1 MTIETPGPGSVPL
14 GAQGLLNGSAGLA
27 PNAGSPAYGPLTALR
42 SSSIPVPKKLDG
54 MRAIDFLALT
64 FPAVQER
71 IEGLAPL
78 EGFGAF
84 VGADKSGKSLSL
96 SQLAICLSSGKSW
109 MDAAVVQCPVILI
122 EEEGAKHSL
131 QSRLARQVKQLG
143 LIGVDLPLFVYHRTM
158 LKLQEV
164 GWIDALEKDI
174 IATGAKVVLISSL
187 AQVGGIEEENDQ
199 REFNAIHDALRGLID
214 RTHVL
219 VIIAHHRRKP
229 AKDGKSKS
237 VDAFFN
243 SSRGSSALMAAVDLA
258 FGLERGSEDPT
269 GRMFYKGRDFPSH
282 SWGVAFES
290 VGLTFDLDWSAPA
303 LKPDMEKA
311 AILAILESKRG
322 SRLKL
327 GELVT
332 ATGLPRT
339 TLQNRCVELA
349 AEGKCLAAQHGAG
362 PKAPFEY
369 WVDDPTAMR
378 SAALAA
384 AAAAYP

>member
-1 MTIETPGPGSVPL
+1 M
-14 GAQGLLNGSAGLA
+14 NGSASPALYSGLA
-27 PNAGSPAYGPLTALR
+27 APGTLTALR
-42 SSSIPVPKKLDG
+42 MGGAIPMPRKLDG

-143 LIGVDLPLFVYHRTM
+143 LAGADLPLFIYHRTM
-158 LKLQEV
+158 LKLQES

-199 REFNAIHDALRGLID
+199 REFNAIHDALRRLID

-229 AKDGKSKS
+229 SNDAKPRS

-258 FGLERGSEDPT
+258 FGLDRGSEDPT
-269 GRMFYKGRDFPSH
+269 GRMFYKARDFPSR
-282 SWGVAFES
+282 SWEVAFDQI
-290 VGLTFDLDWSAPA
+290 GLTFDLDWSTPA
-303 LKPDMEKA
+303 LKPDKEKA
-311 AILAILESKRG
+311 DILALLETHRGTRMTLHDIEASTGIPRSTIKR
-322 SRLKL
+322 RVD
-327 GELVT
+327 ELV
-332 ATGLPRT
+332 
-339 TLQNRCVELA
+339 
-349 AEGKCLAAQHGAG
+349 AEKKCLSAQRGTSAT
-362 PKAPFEY
+362 APFEF
-369 WVDDPTAMR
+369 WVDDPAPMGTAV
-378 SAALAA
+378 LAA
-384 AAAAYP
+384 AAAAFP